1 MQKLWGVVVSNYPER
16 PQVTA
21 AATSIR
27 ARISDAAREAADR
40 IIAGNEE
47 QTNK

>member
-1 MQKLWGVVVSNYPER
+1 MSDYPER

-21 AATSIR
+21 AANSIR

>member
-1 MQKLWGVVVSNYPER
+1 MSNYPER

-21 AATSIR
+21 AANSIR
-27 ARISDAAREAADR
+27 ARINDAAREAADR

-47 QTNK
+47 QTK